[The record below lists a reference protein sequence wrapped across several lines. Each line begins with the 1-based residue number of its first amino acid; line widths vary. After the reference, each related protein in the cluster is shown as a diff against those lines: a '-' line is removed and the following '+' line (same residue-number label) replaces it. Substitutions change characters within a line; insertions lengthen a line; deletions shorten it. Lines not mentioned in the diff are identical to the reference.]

1 MSKFIVITALSE
13 NYRRAGL
20 VFGTEPT
27 EYKAED
33 FDKDTLDALY
43 ADKNLTIKD
52 APQLVDNDL
61 VEINQQLASENERLT
76 IELGQATGQI
86 VSLEEQVAELND
98 DLHSIEIQNADLKE
112 EIVQLKESAVKK
124 TAVKKATK

>member
-1 MSKFIVITALSE
+1 MSKFIVIMALSE
-13 NYRRAGL
+13 GYRRAGL

-43 ADKNLTIKD
+43 EDKNLTIKD

-61 VEINQQLASENERLT
+61 VEINATLTDEIETLADENDR
-76 IELGQATGQI
+76 QDKQI
-86 VSLEEQVAELND
+86 AVLLKKNEKLSSLLEKSTEDYKALDEA
-98 DLHSIEIQNADLKE
+98 HSLLIASK
-112 EIVQLKESAVKK
+112 STKK
-124 TAVKKATK
+124 